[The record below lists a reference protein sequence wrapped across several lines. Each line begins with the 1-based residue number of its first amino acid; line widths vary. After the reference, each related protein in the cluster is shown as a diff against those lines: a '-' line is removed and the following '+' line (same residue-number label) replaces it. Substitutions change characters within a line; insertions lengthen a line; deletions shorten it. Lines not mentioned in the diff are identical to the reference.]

1 MTCKHCKKSIPDDA
15 VCCPYCAEP
24 TPQRLSDEDREWEQQ
39 ELERKARNRAALNTK
54 LFTRSFIVAV
64 CIPLLLMFPLLIL
77 NVKITTYFLVLTL
90 TLIMS
95 MTILPTAAFLFA
107 RNHLYNESIVKW
119 KQYITDKTSICPMC
133 GSHSVKVYRKG
144 YNWEE
149 AFWGSVFKIRGSR
162 YTAGMDS
169 NEAMCYCQRCG
180 HKWNTHY
187 DIRTIK

>member
-1 MTCKHCKKSIPDDA
+1 MTCKHCGESLPENAKY
-15 VCCPYCAEP
+15 CPNCAEP
-24 TPQRLSDEDREWEQQ
+24 TANVDDFINKFKADDLSNA
-39 ELERKARNRAALNTK
+39 LGKRAAKGMGIL
-54 LFTRSFIVAV
+54 IVIAFAV
-64 CIPLLLMFPLLIL
+64 AFVIALVVNDSLSGFWGYFFGVYIFGLIF
-77 NVKITTYFLVLTL
+77 VVID
-90 TLIMS
+90 S
-95 MTILPTAAFLFA
+95 M
-107 RNHLYNESIVKW
+107 IVKNS
-119 KQYITDKTSICPMC
+119 KRKSNILVQFDNDKTSICPRC

-144 YNWEE
+144 YNWQE

>member
-1 MTCKHCKKSIPDDA
+1 MICKHCGEILPQNAKY
-15 VCCPYCAEP
+15 CPNCAEP
-24 TPQRLSDEDREWEQQ
+24 TSNTDDFLKRTKADDLSNV
-39 ELERKARNRAALNTK
+39 LGKRAAKGMGILVIISLVTA
-54 LFTRSFIVAV
+54 FVIAFIVNDSLSGFWGYFFGV
-64 CIPLLLMFPLLIL
+64 YVFGLIFVVIDVMIFK
-77 NVKITTYFLVLTL
+77 NSKRKSNILVQ
-90 TLIMS
+90 
-95 MTILPTAAFLFA
+95 FD
-107 RNHLYNESIVKW
+107 N
-119 KQYITDKTSICPMC
+119 DKTSICPRC

-144 YNWEE
+144 YNWQE